1 MPTVAVGT
9 GGVTGQSVGR
19 IARSA
24 FFLRLDGFDIM
35 IIEICGREMDVQII
49 ERIGQCNGC
58 SACILGCRERAIKM
72 IADEN
77 GNKYPRIEE
86 DACSKCNNCVLYC
99 PEFNPVELPE
109 YEKFYEYDDRYY
121 TRDMPP
127 IYRDT
132 LRKVRNGEHVEFVGT
147 LCQVAGLKS
156 VMGDSLPSSV
166 AVSPLYCDSKDPK
179 RPECVSCRYWK

>member
-77 GNKYPRIEE
+77 GNKYIE
-86 DACSKCNNCVLYC
+86 
-99 PEFNPVELPE
+99 
-109 YEKFYEYDDRYY
+109 
-121 TRDMPP
+121 
-127 IYRDT
+127 RDT
-132 LRKVRNGEHVEFVGT
+132 GAIWPIGFSYFLERYHSFTARKFNT
-147 LCQVAGLKS
+147 I
-156 VMGDSLPSSV
+156 
-166 AVSPLYCDSKDPK
+166 
-179 RPECVSCRYWK
+179 